1 MAKAPPPAKRRCKG
15 RQGGGGQ
22 RHTGGARTEATA
34 SEIGSESTDDYVVEA
49 IVARRGVG
57 SSLCYLVR
65 WRGYEN
71 STWEPVANCAGCGAL
86 IANFEEHAGRAEQ
99 VRFRW

>member
-1 MAKAPPPAKRRCKG
+1 MNVDVNVIKKRQKELNNGKSPPPAKRRCKG
-15 RQGGGGQ
+15 RQGEGGQ

-71 STWEPVANCAGCGAL
+71 
-86 IANFEEHAGRAEQ
+86 
-99 VRFRW
+99 